1 MGSGIKEPSASE
13 IKNIQIARK
22 SIHTNKSLEKGHIIN
37 KEDLIMMRPGD
48 GISPMDMDLYLN
60 KQIATNL
67 PEGHKISK
75 SDFIL

>member
-1 MGSGIKEPSASE
+1 
-13 IKNIQIARK
+13 
-22 SIHTNKSLEKGHIIN
+22 
-37 KEDLIMMRPGD
+37 MMRPGD

-75 SDFIL
+75 SDLVL

>member
-13 IKNIQIARK
+13 MKNIQIARK
-22 SIHTNKSLEKGHIIN
+22 SIHTNKPLEKGHII
-37 KEDLIMMRPGD
+37 KKDDLIMMRPGD

>member
-1 MGSGIKEPSASE
+1 
-13 IKNIQIARK
+13 
-22 SIHTNKSLEKGHIIN
+22 
-37 KEDLIMMRPGD
+37 MRPGD